1 MCIPCELLAISV
13 GMSPATISGMIKL
26 LLSNLSF
33 RFRTWWDKPA
43 VFAVTVAK
51 LNRSNR

>member
-1 MCIPCELLAISV
+1 MTVFS
-13 GMSPATISGMIKL
+13 L
-26 LLSNLSF
+26 LLSNLAF

-51 LNRSNR
+51 LNRSNRI